1 MKTAVSIPD
10 SVFEAADRE
19 AKRLGV
25 SRSEFYARAV
35 ARLVEQLRA
44 EDVTR
49 RLDEV
54 YSLEP
59 ARVDPALARAQ
70 AASVGTDEW

>member
-10 SVFEAADRE
+10 DVFEAADRA

-35 ARLVEQLRA
+35 ARLVHELRA
-44 EDVTR
+44 QDVTR

-54 YSLEP
+54 YAAEP
-59 ARVDPALARAQ
+59 AVLDAALGAAQ
-70 AASVGTDEW
+70 AASIEDEQW